1 MKNINSFNF
10 LQRVILIR
18 TTTKKYTFIL
28 IVFCALLTIFHSCKK
43 CPDKVKDI
51 NVYLTDSDKAR
62 LPYSGDE
69 TLVFYREPQNDT
81 LTFFGQGIQPY
92 TIYLTNNP
100 GGDCAND
107 NYVKEGRA
115 FFFRNAVG
123 LDGIVLKQE
132 LSTSELHSIWSWVE
146 VSFNNYIYMEESHLI
161 GSQIAKDSFNF
172 NSKVYKELAVFGFK
186 NNIKNVK
193 VPINNRCY
201 INKTDGI
208 VRIVM
213 PNGITLTLIE
223 KK

>member
-1 MKNINSFNF
+1 MKNLISFNI
-10 LQRVILIR
+10 LQKAIFIKKI
-18 TTTKKYTFIL
+18 TKKYTFIL
-28 IVFCALLTIFHSCKK
+28 IGFCALLTVFHSCKK
-43 CPDKVKDI
+43 CPDEVKDI
-51 NVYLTDSDKAR
+51 YVYLTDSDKAR
-62 LPYSGDE
+62 LPYTGDE

-100 GGDCAND
+100 GGDCAED

-123 LDGIVLKQE
+123 LDGIVLKQQLVTDDLTASFSE
-132 LSTSELHSIWSWVE
+132 VEILFSNYRYLESTSQ
-146 VSFNNYIYMEESHLI
+146 I
-161 GSQIAKDSFNF
+161 GSQIANDSIIFNLKTYKDLT
-172 NSKVYKELAVFGFK
+172 KFG
-186 NNIKNVK
+186 IKNYNK
-193 VPINNRCY
+193 NVPINNRCY

-213 PNGITLTLIE
+213 PDGTTLTLIE

>member
-18 TTTKKYTFIL
+18 TTSKKYTFIL

-43 CPDKVKDI
+43 CPDKVEDEY
-51 NVYLTDSDKAR
+51 VYLTDEEKA
-62 LPYSGDE
+62 LIPYKGNE
-69 TLVFYREPQNDT
+69 TLLFYREPQNDT
-81 LTFFGQGIQPY
+81 LTFYGQGIQPY

-100 GGDCAND
+100 GGDCAED
-107 NYVKEGRA
+107 NYVKECRA
-115 FFFRNAVG
+115 FIFRNSIN
-123 LDGIVLKQE
+123 LDYIIVKQE
-132 LSTSELHSIWSWVE
+132 LSTLDLNASWSWVNIL
-146 VSFNNYIYMEESHLI
+146 FGNYYYKEYSSLI
-161 GSQIAKDSFNF
+161 GSQIAKDSITI
-172 NSKVYKELAVFGFK
+172 NSKVYKSLAVFGIENVNK
-186 NNIKNVK
+186 N

-213 PNGITLTLIE
+213 PDGTTLTLIE

>member
-1 MKNINSFNF
+1 MTLKKLPTKSILFYFITMNLFFN
-10 LQRVILIR
+10 
-18 TTTKKYTFIL
+18 
-28 IVFCALLTIFHSCKK
+28 SCKK
-43 CPDKVKDI
+43 CEEIKDVY
-51 NVYLTDSDKAR
+51 VYLTDSDKAR
-62 LPYSGDE
+62 IPYTGDE

-81 LTFFGQGIQPY
+81 LTFYGQGIQPY

-100 GGDCAND
+100 GGDCAED

-115 FFFRNAVG
+115 FFFRNAFG
-123 LDGIVLKQE
+123 LDGIIVKQE
-132 LSTSELHSIWSWVE
+132 LSTSTLTSNWSWVE
-146 VSFNNYIYMEESHLI
+146 ILFDKYIYREDSDLI
-161 GSQIAKDSFNF
+161 GSQIAKDSITF
-172 NSKVYKELAVFGFK
+172 NSKVYKELAVFGYK
-186 NNIKNVK
+186 NNIKNIK

>member
-1 MKNINSFNF
+1 MIF
-10 LQRVILIR
+10 IR
-18 TTTKKYTFIL
+18 KITKKYTFIL
-28 IVFCALLTIFHSCKK
+28 ISFFALLTIFHSCKK
-43 CPDKVKDI
+43 CPDEVKDKY
-51 NVYLTDSDKAR
+51 VYLTDSDKAR
-62 LPYSGDE
+62 LPYTGDE

-81 LTFFGQGIQPY
+81 LTFYGQGIQPY

-115 FFFRNAVG
+115 FFFRNAIG
-123 LDGIVLKQE
+123 LDGIILKQE
-132 LSTSELHSIWSWVE
+132 LSTSELTSNWSWLE
-146 VSFNNYIYMEESHLI
+146 VTFNDFSYKEESHLV
-161 GSQIAKDSFNF
+161 GSQIATDSFNF

-186 NNIKNVK
+186 NNIKNIK

-213 PNGITLTLIE
+213 PDGITLTLIE

>member
-1 MKNINSFNF
+1 M
-10 LQRVILIR
+10 
-18 TTTKKYTFIL
+18 KYTSNNFGRGFKQSISERKNHPFVL
-28 IVFCALLTIFHSCKK
+28 IGFWLLLTISCQK
-43 CPDKVKDI
+43 CPDKVKDEY
-51 NVYLTDSDKAR
+51 VYLSDEEKAKI
-62 LPYSGDE
+62 PYIGNE

-81 LTFFGQGIQPY
+81 LTFNGQGIQPY

-123 LDGIVLKQE
+123 IDGIVLKQQLVTDE
-132 LSTSELHSIWSWVE
+132 LTASFSEVE
-146 VSFNNYIYMEESHLI
+146 ILYSNYRYLESSSQI
-161 GSQIAKDSFNF
+161 GSQIANDTINF
-172 NSKVYKELAVFGFK
+172 NSKLYKDLAKFG
-186 NNIKNVK
+186 IKNYNK
-193 VPINNRCY
+193 GVPINNRCY

-213 PNGITLTLIE
+213 PDGITLTLIE